1 MKWLFYLRVWM
12 LLPRIV
18 RTVNINYGQASAW
31 KCQGGKTSAQKN
43 TGNSHR
49 RVNGNFLFRG
59 KI

>member
-1 MKWLFYLRVWM
+1 M